1 MSPTVDEHAETVA
14 RLLAPLAAEPT
25 VESVPL
31 SEARGRVTAS
41 DVRSEV
47 DLPLFRNSQM
57 DGFAVRAAD
66 VAHAPVALE
75 VAGDIPAGHAV
86 AVTHA
91 AGTAIRIM
99 TGAPMPDGAD
109 AVIPVEDTELVL
121 GRDDDLRGAVVEIR
135 RPRRRGEYVRE
146 RGSDVHRGEVLVPA
160 GTRLAPRHLAAL
172 AAAGVRSVPVRS
184 RLRVGI
190 LTTGSELVTDG
201 GPAAFGQIFDANGV
215 ALAALVEEAGAVV
228 SSREASDDDPATFG
242 RLLDAAVA
250 VSDLVITSGGIS
262 QGAYEVVREVLEPR
276 GAVVTTVAMQPGG
289 PQATAVVDGVPVFC
303 FPGNPVSTQVSFVV
317 FLRGPLREAAGLPPV
332 APSSTR
338 LAEPVRS
345 VPGKRQFLRARS
357 AEGAVTPVSGPS
369 SHLVAAMARADVL
382 IDMPAEVESLPA
394 GADVTVWTL

>member
-14 RLLAPLAAEPT
+14 RLLAPLVAEPT
-25 VESVPL
+25 VESAPL
-31 SEARGRVTAS
+31 ADARGRVTAS

-66 VAHAPVALE
+66 VARAPVALE

-86 AVTHA
+86 AVPHA

-109 AVIPVEDTELVL
+109 AVVPVEDTELVL

-146 RGSDVHRGEVLVPA
+146 RGSDVRRGEVLVPA
-160 GTRLAPRHLAAL
+160 ATRLAPRHLAAL
-172 AAAGVRSVPVRS
+172 AAAGVQSVPVRS

-250 VSDLVITSGGIS
+250 GSDLVITSGGIS

-317 FLRGPLREAAGLPPV
+317 FLRGPLREAAGLPSV
-332 APSSTR
+332 APSGAR

-357 AEGAVTPVSGPS
+357 AEDAVTPVSGPS

-382 IDMPAEVESLPA
+382 IDVPAEVESLPV